1 MKIIKNNDFNLTG
14 IYIDAEI
21 LVMKDNLPEEKNRNK
36 LFQLKSKIPI
46 IPTQKELT
54 LNRPSRSAKLRY
66 AIKKINLIN
75 FEKDFLNKF
84 SKLLEIENLSKKL

>member
-1 MKIIKNNDFNLTG
+1 M
-14 IYIDAEI
+14 
-21 LVMKDNLPEEKNRNK
+21 PEEKNRNK
-36 LFQLKSKIPI
+36 LFLLKSNKPI